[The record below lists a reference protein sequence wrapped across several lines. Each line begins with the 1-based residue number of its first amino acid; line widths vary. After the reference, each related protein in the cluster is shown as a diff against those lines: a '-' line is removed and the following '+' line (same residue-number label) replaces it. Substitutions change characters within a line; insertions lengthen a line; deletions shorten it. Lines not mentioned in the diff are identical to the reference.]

1 MSAYGVKSAKAVYYH
16 IGMKVRND
24 NIRNIAIIAHVDH
37 GKTTLVDALF
47 KQSGL
52 VGKGMDGVR
61 IMDSGAIEKE
71 RGITINAKNCAIH
84 WKGVKINIIDT
95 PGHADFGGEVERGLS
110 MVDGA
115 ILLVDAAEGPLPQT
129 RFVLEKA
136 LKQSLPLIV
145 VINKIDRKDARPD
158 DVLNEV
164 YDLLLELSPDE
175 RMLEVPVFYANG
187 REGTCGKSL
196 DDIKSNLHELLDAII
211 SDIPAP
217 EYDDTEPFQ
226 MLVSD
231 LSYSDFLGRLAIGK
245 VMNGS
250 AETNDTL
257 VCVKENSVEQ
267 LRVTRIQAYD
277 GPQFVDCPKA
287 DSGDIIVL
295 AGVNDVSIGDT
306 ICTKEEV
313 KALPRIEV
321 DEPTVSMLFSKNIS
335 PLAGKEGNAATS
347 AKIWERLQKEA
358 LRNVSIRIERNP
370 DDTFT
375 VKGRGEF
382 QMAIIAEEMRR
393 EGFEFCVGRPH
404 VIFHV
409 DSEGRKTEPV
419 EVLMID
425 CPEEYSGTVMEKLG
439 RRKAVMSDI
448 TYTEGGRVKIRF
460 DIPARGLIGFRDE
473 FLTDT
478 KGFGIMNSYLKGYE
492 PYKGDFPERLTGSL
506 VSDRAG
512 TAVAYG
518 IWELEDRGR
527 FFIVPGDPVYEGEI
541 VGERNKDMDLML
553 NPTKTKKLTNLRASG
568 HDEAVTLTP
577 VSKPTLEQAIQ
588 FIKDDELVEVTP
600 LSIRMCKKILNT
612 QNRKIFESRGSIP
625 SYLLNK

>member
-1 MSAYGVKSAKAVYYH
+1 
-16 IGMKVRND
+16 MKVRNER
-24 NIRNIAIIAHVDH
+24 IRNIAIIAHVDH

-52 VGKGMDGVR
+52 VGKGMDGTR
-61 IMDSGAIEKE
+61 IMDSGAIERE
-71 RGITINAKNCAIH
+71 RGITISAKNCAIH
-84 WKGVKINIIDT
+84 WNGIKINIIDT

-136 LKQSLPLIV
+136 LLKNLPLIV
-145 VINKIDRKDARPD
+145 VINKIDRKDARAEE
-158 DVLNEV
+158 VLNEV

-187 REGTCGKSL
+187 REGTCGRSL
-196 DDIKSNLHELLDAII
+196 DSINGNLHELLDAII
-211 SDIPAP
+211 SEIPAP
-217 EYDDTEPFQ
+217 EYDDSEPFQ

-250 AETNDTL
+250 AATNDTL

-277 GPQFVDCPKA
+277 GPQMVDDPKA
-287 DSGDIIVL
+287 EAGDIIVL
-295 AGVNDVSIGDT
+295 AGVGDVSIGDT

-335 PLAGKEGNAATS
+335 PLAGKEGKAVTS

-358 LRNVSIRIERNP
+358 LRNVSIRVEKNP
-370 DDTFT
+370 DDSFT

-404 VIFHV
+404 VIFHT
-409 DSEGRKTEPV
+409 DENGRKTEPV
-419 EVLMID
+419 EVLLID

-448 TYTEGGRVKIRF
+448 TYTQGGRVKIRF

-492 PYKGDFPERLTGSL
+492 PYKGDFAERLTGSL
-506 VSDRAG
+506 ISDRDG
-512 TAVAYG
+512 VAVAYG

-527 FFIVPGDPVYEGEI
+527 FFIVPGDPVYEGEV
-541 VGERNKDMDLML
+541 VGERNKDLDLML

-568 HDEAVTLTP
+568 HDEAVSLTP
-577 VSKPTLEQAIQ
+577 VVKPSLEQAIQ

-600 LSIRMCKKILNT
+600 LSIRMCKKVLNT
-612 QNRKIFESRGSIP
+612 QQRKILQSRGAIP
-625 SYLLNK
+625 SYLLK

>member
-1 MSAYGVKSAKAVYYH
+1 
-16 IGMKVRND
+16 MKVRNER
-24 NIRNIAIIAHVDH
+24 IRNIAIIAHVDH

-52 VGKGMDGVR
+52 VGKGMDGTR
-61 IMDSGAIEKE
+61 IMDSGAIERE
-71 RGITINAKNCAIH
+71 RGITISAKNCAIH
-84 WKGVKINIIDT
+84 WNGIKINIIDT

-136 LKQSLPLIV
+136 LLKNLPLIV
-145 VINKIDRKDARPD
+145 VINKIDRKDARAEE
-158 DVLNEV
+158 VLNEV
-164 YDLLLELSPDE
+164 YDLLLELSTDE

-187 REGTCGKSL
+187 REGTCGRSL
-196 DDIKSNLHELLDAII
+196 DSINGNLHELLDAII
-211 SDIPAP
+211 SEIPAP
-217 EYDDTEPFQ
+217 EYDDSEPFQ

-250 AETNDTL
+250 AATNDTL

-277 GPQFVDCPKA
+277 GPQMVDDPKA
-287 DSGDIIVL
+287 EAGDIIVL
-295 AGVNDVSIGDT
+295 AGVGDVSIGDT

-335 PLAGKEGNAATS
+335 PLAGKEGKAVTS

-358 LRNVSIRIERNP
+358 LRNVSIRVEKNP
-370 DDTFT
+370 DDSFT

-404 VIFHV
+404 VIFHT
-409 DSEGRKTEPV
+409 DENGRKTEPV
-419 EVLMID
+419 EVLLID

-448 TYTEGGRVKIRF
+448 TYTQGGRVKIRF

-492 PYKGDFPERLTGSL
+492 PYKGDFAERLTGSL
-506 VSDRAG
+506 VSDRDG
-512 TAVAYG
+512 VAVAYG

-527 FFIVPGDPVYEGEI
+527 FFIVPGDPVYEGEV
-541 VGERNKDMDLML
+541 VGERNKDLDLML

-568 HDEAVTLTP
+568 HDEAVSLTP
-577 VSKPTLEQAIQ
+577 VVKPSLEQAIQ

-600 LSIRMCKKILNT
+600 LSIRMCKKVLNT
-612 QNRKIFESRGSIP
+612 QQRKILQSRGAIP
-625 SYLLNK
+625 SYLLK

>member
-1 MSAYGVKSAKAVYYH
+1 
-16 IGMKVRND
+16 MKVRNEK
-24 NIRNIAIIAHVDH
+24 IRNIAIIAHVDH

-47 KQSGL
+47 RQSGL

-71 RGITINAKNCAIH
+71 RGITISAKNCAIH

-136 LKQSLPLIV
+136 LLRNLPLIV
-145 VINKIDRKDARPD
+145 VINKIDRKDARAEE
-158 DVLNEV
+158 VLNEV

-187 REGTCGKSL
+187 REGTCGRTL
-196 DDIKSNLHELLDAII
+196 DDIKGNLHDLLDAII
-211 SDIPAP
+211 EEIPAP
-217 EYDDTEPFQ
+217 EYDDEEPFQ

-231 LSYSDFLGRLAIGK
+231 LSYSDFLGRLAVGK

-257 VCVKENSVEQ
+257 VCVKENSVEP

-277 GPQFVDCPKA
+277 GPRFVDCSKA
-287 DSGDIIVL
+287 ESGDIIVL
-295 AGVNDVSIGDT
+295 SGVNDVSIGDT
-306 ICTKEEV
+306 ICTKEEI

-370 DDTFT
+370 DDSFT

-404 VIFHV
+404 VIFHT
-409 DSEGRKTEPV
+409 DSEGRKTEPI
-419 EVLMID
+419 EVLLID
-425 CPEEYSGTVMEKLG
+425 CPEEFSGTVMEKLG

-448 TYTEGGRVKIRF
+448 TYTEAGRVKIRF

-527 FFIVPGDPVYEGEI
+527 FFIVPGDPVYEGEV
-541 VGERNKDMDLML
+541 VGERNKDIDLML

-600 LSIRMCKKILNT
+600 QSIRMCKKILNT
-612 QNRKIFESRGSIP
+612 QQRKIFESRGAIP
-625 SYLLNK
+625 SYLLK

>member
-1 MSAYGVKSAKAVYYH
+1 
-16 IGMKVRND
+16 MKVRNE

-52 VGKGMDGVR
+52 VGKAMDGVR
-61 IMDSGAIEKE
+61 IMDSGDIEKE

-84 WKGVKINIIDT
+84 WNGVKINIIDT

-115 ILLVDAAEGPLPQT
+115 VLLVDAAEGPLPQT

-136 LKQSLPLIV
+136 LLRNLPLIV

-158 DVLNEV
+158 EVLNEV

-196 DDIKSNLHELLDAII
+196 DDIKENLHQLLDAII
-211 SDIPAP
+211 TEIPAP
-217 EYDDTEPFQ
+217 EYDDDEPFQ

-245 VMNGS
+245 VMNGT

-257 VCVKENSVEQ
+257 VCIKKDNVIEQ
-267 LRVTRIQAYD
+267 LRVTRIQVYD
-277 GPQFVDCPKA
+277 GPQMVDA
-287 DSGDIIVL
+287 AQANAGDIIVL
-295 AGVNDVSIGDT
+295 SGVSDVSIGDT

-335 PLAGKEGNAATS
+335 PLAGKEGKAVTS
-347 AKIWERLQKEA
+347 AKIWERLQREA
-358 LRNVSIRIERNP
+358 LRNVSIRVEKNP
-370 DDTFT
+370 DDSFT

-382 QMAIIAEEMRR
+382 QMAIIAEAMRR
-393 EGFEFCVGRPH
+393 EGYEFCVGRPH
-404 VIFHV
+404 VIYHK
-409 DSEGRKTEPV
+409 DEEGRKTEPV
-419 EVLMID
+419 EVLLVD

-448 TYTEGGRVKIRF
+448 TYTSGGRVKIRF
-460 DIPARGLIGFRDE
+460 DVPARGLIGFRDE

-492 PYKGDFPERLTGSL
+492 PYKGDFAERLTGSL
-506 VSDRAG
+506 VSDRDG
-512 TAVAYG
+512 VAVAYG

-527 FFIVPGDPVYEGEI
+527 FFIVPGDPVYEGEV
-541 VGERNKDMDLML
+541 VGERNKDLDLML

-600 LSIRMCKKILNT
+600 QSIRMCKKVLNT
-612 QNRKIFESRGSIP
+612 QQRKILQSRGAIP
-625 SYLLNK
+625 AYLLK

>member
-1 MSAYGVKSAKAVYYH
+1 
-16 IGMKVRND
+16 MKDRND